1 MLKGDR
7 VILRA
12 MRREDLERYNE
23 LKNDI
28 EIELLASDDP
38 PAPMELA
45 RTQLNFEDHIRL
57 DRQDHVWFAIE
68 TQTKFIGQCILH
80 RFDHAARTCA
90 LGITIGDRDYW
101 GKGYGRDA
109 VNLLLKYAFRLR
121 NLEKV
126 WLSVS
131 GTNVRAQRSYASCGF
146 VEEGRLKR
154 QIWLDG
160 DYDDLVYMG
169 LLRDDWLAS
178 QDAGKEVRLAADE
191 G

>member
-7 VILRA
+7 VMLRA
-12 MRREDLERYNE
+12 MRRDDLEKYTE

-28 EIELLASDDP
+28 EIELLASDQA

-45 RTQLNFEDHIRL
+45 RIQLAFDEHLRL
-57 DRQDHVWFAIE
+57 DGHENAWFAIE
-68 TQTKFIGQCILH
+68 TQSKFIGQCLLH

-101 GKGYGRDA
+101 GRGYGREA

-121 NLEKV
+121 NQEKV

-131 GTNVRAQRSYASCGF
+131 ATNVRAQRSYAACGF
-146 VEEGRLKR
+146 VEEGRLR
-154 QIWLDG
+154 QQVWLDG
-160 DYDDLVYMG
+160 GYDDLVYMG
-169 LLRDDWLAS
+169 ILRGEWLAKT
-178 QDAGKEVRLAADE
+178 GEVQSAADDT
-191 G
+191 